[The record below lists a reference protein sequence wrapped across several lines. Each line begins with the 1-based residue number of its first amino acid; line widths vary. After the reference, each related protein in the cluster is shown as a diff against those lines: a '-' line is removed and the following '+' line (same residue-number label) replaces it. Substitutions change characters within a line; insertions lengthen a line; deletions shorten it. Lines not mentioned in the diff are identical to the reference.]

1 MAVRSRFVRNDGR
14 WKLKPPERKKMGSLG
29 PIDRGERLQ
38 LPEYRLELEHKHR
51 RRDRSRSRSRTYA
64 SNLRLLVF
72 QGSIL
77 TVVVWLHSREPEPA
91 VDPPTVE
98 ETLELSRR
106 IRAIYN
112 QHVRPEKTSLEV
124 DSLEVDAILARFSG
138 REGELLGKMMLKYGV
153 AVGEPEPEPEKEI
166 EMEPEL
172 EMEMETEPEREP
184 ERVEEEVGRRG
195 DAPEGAA
202 ADEDDADD
210 GEDEPPPPP
219 PPPAARDL
227 PD

>member
-1 MAVRSRFVRNDGR
+1 VAVRSRFVRNDGR

-124 DSLEVDAILARFSG
+124 DAILARFSG

-153 AVGEPEPEPEKEI
+153 AVGEPEPEPETEP
-166 EMEPEL
+166 EMEP
-172 EMEMETEPEREP
+172 EMETEPEP
-184 ERVEEEVGRRG
+184 
-195 DAPEGAA
+195 
-202 ADEDDADD
+202 
-210 GEDEPPPPP
+210 
-219 PPPAARDL
+219 
-227 PD
+227 